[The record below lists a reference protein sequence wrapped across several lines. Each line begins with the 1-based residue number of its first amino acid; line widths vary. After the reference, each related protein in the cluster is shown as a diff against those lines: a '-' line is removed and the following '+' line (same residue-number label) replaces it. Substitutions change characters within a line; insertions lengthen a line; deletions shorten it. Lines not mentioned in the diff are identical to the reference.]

1 MKLFNE
7 YKLSYIERDLNFFDS
22 LCTSNIK
29 CVCMKIRIIAWMD
42 KSKQKATRENQ
53 NF

>member
-7 YKLSYIERDLNFFDS
+7 YKLSYIERDLKFFDA

-42 KSKQKATRENQ
+42 KSKQKDTRENQ